1 MENYTLKEN
10 GGTTELNIDM
20 DSNAEFKNYFSE
32 TWPKALEKVKE
43 LSEK

>member
-1 MENYTLKEN
+1 MEGAFSKEF
-10 GGTTELNIDM
+10 LY
-20 DSNAEFKNYFSE
+20 YFSG